1 MNSINISKTP
11 ELVSTMMDDEMVL
24 LNTDTGEYFVLNK
37 VGALIW
43 EQLENAME
51 NSQIIN
57 EITGKFEVTREQ
69 AEHDFKVFLNELEEK
84 GLICV
89 SESA

>member
-1 MNSINISKTP
+1 MNSIKISRTP

-43 EQLENAME
+43 EQLESAAE

-57 EITGKFEVTREQ
+57 EITKRFEVTREQ
-69 AEHDFKVFLNELEEK
+69 AEHDFKGFLNELEEK
-84 GLICV
+84 GLISV